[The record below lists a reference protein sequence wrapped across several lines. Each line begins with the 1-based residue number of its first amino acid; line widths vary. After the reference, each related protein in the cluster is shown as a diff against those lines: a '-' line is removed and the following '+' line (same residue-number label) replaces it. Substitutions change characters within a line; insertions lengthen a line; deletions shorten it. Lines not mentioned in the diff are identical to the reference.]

1 MIVQIQEVISFGD
14 TAEGTLT
21 GGSGRTG
28 DRNSLLP
35 AGNGRT
41 GVRNSLLPAGKRK
54 NREQEFPAASGND
67 EKIVK
72 NHSKPVDKG

>member
-35 AGNGRT
+35 AG
-41 GVRNSLLPAGKRK
+41 KRK
-54 NREQEFPAASGND
+54 KREQEFPAAGG
-67 EKIVK
+67 EAEEPGTGIPCRFRK
-72 NHSKPVDKG
+72 